1 MTYASICHSFYIFS
15 LFFTTYGGVSVRASS
30 PDELLSTIRHSS
42 FRPFAITIFREQN
55 KDKTTAK
62 NVQFSL
68 PVRYLC
74 KYYASTMRYLCTF
87 YPTMFYFSYLS
98 KICTKMSLR
107 RSRVAGTGY
116 KNIMKYTSPFGEFG
130 MKPFGLFLHSF
141 FAHF

>member
-1 MTYASICHSFYIFS
+1 MTYASICHSFCYFS
-15 LFFTTYGGVSVRASS
+15 IFFTICGGVSVHASS

-55 KDKTTAK
+55 KHKTTAK

-87 YPTMFYFSYLS
+87 YPQCSISPTSQKFAQ
-98 KICTKMSLR
+98 KMSLR

-130 MKPFGLFLHSF
+130 IRP
-141 FAHF
+141 